1 MNPLPLVAAFLL
13 AFPAA
18 AALAAGPAVVANE
31 FCTVTVDPD
40 GTLFSIRS
48 KASGRD
54 VVSAGKLT
62 GAGGKADMRQITDKT
77 FGAGSAIVIA
87 YPNGNRETIAV
98 HPGLP
103 FVLFGLTVHN
113 GTSEAIVLNHVPT
126 VSAKIDLGIPADR
139 IRTLGTGG
147 LLAPA
152 ENPGSYSFLAVV
164 DPESRKGAVGGWLT
178 HDRGSGVV
186 FSPAGN
192 GAVALQAQIDYGRL
206 RIKPGADAVTET
218 FALGIFDDARLGLE
232 AYADAVAR
240 IYRIKLP
247 RQPAGFCTWYTDKF
261 SGASDESHIAELAV
275 VAAKE
280 LKPFGFDFVQIDDGW
295 QAGVSKNGP
304 KKNFTTHNST
314 GPYPSGMKSIADKIK
329 LLGLAPGIW
338 FMPFAGT
345 HTDPYFQEH
354 QDWFAKGPDGKPFE
368 TAWGGT
374 CLDMTNPAAREHL
387 RGIVQR
393 LAHDW
398 GYKVF
403 KMDGFWTGSATRQVY
418 VNDGYKDDKI
428 GEAGFS
434 DPDVT
439 NIEALRS
446 GVKLIRETAGPG
458 VYLLGCCVSQN
469 MRSFG
474 GSFGLLDGM
483 RVGPDTSG
491 RIGAVQGT
499 RLWFLHGRV
508 WHNDPDCVYVRERT
522 PLAEAQLNAS
532 WTAISGQLFYDSDW
546 IPDLP
551 AARLD
556 ILKRCMPAHG
566 LPSRPVDVFENQP
579 AQVWLLTDDRTSPRR
594 DVLALYNWS
603 REQTTVSCP
612 LEKTGLPPAAEFVG
626 FDFWANK
633 FVPPFR
639 DRVRADITAEGC
651 RILALRP
658 VSSHPQLLSTSRHV
672 TQGIVDVKEETW
684 NPTSKTLSATSRVVE
699 NDPYEL
705 RIVVPTGQNS
715 WIAKTITLS
724 NEDTGAGVTATFL
737 QDGPRI
743 RAKILSPASRDVRW
757 RVSFEPMPVTTA
769 PPRPVQELK
778 ASPEYRSVGLTWEEN
793 GTDSYRVT
801 RNDGVTFECAGPAF
815 TDITTKHGSNYR
827 YTVVA
832 LGWDGTSSAP
842 ASVGVTTPAEL
853 KAPATLAP
861 DVHLDAIKPASMQA
875 GKGSGGINKNC
886 SGKPLILGGKKFE
899 KGLGV
904 YAGSLAVY
912 PVPSGASRFV
922 SLVGIDDSQLR
933 DQRSSL
939 VFEVYGDVKEMGE
952 KPVLIGQSPVLSP
965 KTVRSWTFNIEL
977 DSRFKELRLVVTDAG
992 DGNTSDM
999 ADWINAGFVTGG
1011 TKL

>member
-1 MNPLPLVAAFLL
+1 MNLPPLLAACLL
-13 AFPAA
+13 AFPAVLASA
-18 AALAAGPAVVANE
+18 AEPLKIAND
-31 FCTVTVDPD
+31 FYTVTVDPA
-40 GTLFSIRS
+40 GSAFSIRAKGS
-48 KASGRD
+48 ETD
-54 VVSAGKLT
+54 VLPAGKLT
-62 GAGGKADMRQITDKT
+62 GTGGKAEVRQIMDKT
-77 FGAGSAIVIA
+77 FGAGTAIVIA
-87 YPNGNRETIAV
+87 YPDGNRETV
-98 HPGLP
+98 SLHPGLP
-103 FVLFGLTVHN
+103 FVLFGLTLHN
-113 GTSEAIVLNHVPT
+113 GGSGPVVLNHVPT
-126 VSAKIDLGIPADR
+126 VSAKVDLGIPADR

-152 ENPGSYSFLAVV
+152 ANPGSYAFLAAV
-164 DPESRKGAVGGWLT
+164 DPESRRGVVGGWLT

-186 FSPAGN
+186 FSPAGD
-192 GAVALQAQIDYGRL
+192 GAVRLQAQIDYGRL

-218 FALGIFDDARLGLE
+218 FALGFFNDARLGLE
-232 AYADAVAR
+232 AYADAIAR
-240 IYRIKLP
+240 VYQIKLP
-247 RQPAGFCTWYTDKF
+247 KQPAGFCTWYTDKF
-261 SGASDESHIAELAV
+261 SGASDETHIAELAA

-295 QAGVSKNGP
+295 QSGIKKNGP
-304 KKNFTTHNST
+304 KKNFTAHNPA

-345 HTDPYFQEH
+345 HDDPYFQEH

-434 DPDVT
+434 NPDVT
-439 NIEALRS
+439 NVEALRS

-491 RIGAVQGT
+491 RIGAVQGS
-499 RLWFLHGRV
+499 RLWFLNGRV
-508 WHNDPDCVYVRERT
+508 WQNDPDCVYVRERT

-532 WTAISGQLFYDSDW
+532 WAAISGQLFYDSDW

-551 AARLD
+551 AGRLD

-566 LPSRPVDVFENQP
+566 QPSRPVDVFENQP
-579 AQVWLLTDDRTSPRR
+579 AKVWLLTDDRTETRR

-603 REQTTVSCP
+603 HDQATVSYP
-612 LEKTGLPPAAEFVG
+612 LDKTGLPPAGEFVG

-639 DRVRADITAEGC
+639 DRVRADITAQGC

-658 VSSHPQLLSTSRHV
+658 VSDHPQLLSTSRHV
-672 TQGIVDVKEETW
+672 TQGIVDVTEEKW
-684 NPTSKTLSATSRVVE
+684 NPASKTLSATSRVVA

-705 RIVVPTGQNS
+705 RVVVPAGPGS
-715 WIAKTITLS
+715 WKAKEIKLAG
-724 NEDTGAGVTATFL
+724 EDTSAGVTATFQ

-757 RVSFEPMPVTTA
+757 TLSFEPAPVTAT
-769 PPRPVQELK
+769 PPQPVKGLK
-778 ASPEYRSVGLTWEEN
+778 AIPEYRSVGLTWEEN
-793 GTDSYRVT
+793 GADSYRVT
-801 RNDGVTFECAGPAF
+801 RSDGPTFECSGPAF
-815 TDITTKHGSNYR
+815 TDTSTKHGSTYR
-827 YTVVA
+827 YDVAA
-832 LGWDGTSSAP
+832 LGWDGAPSASS
-842 ASVGVTTPAEL
+842 SVDVTTPAEL
-853 KAPATLAP
+853 KPPAAATP
-861 DVHLDAIKPASMQA
+861 DIHLDAIKPVSMQA
-875 GKGSGGINKNC
+875 GRGPGGINKNC

-904 YAGSLAVY
+904 YADSLAVY
-912 PVPSGASRFV
+912 PVPPGATRFV

-933 DQRSSL
+933 DQRSSV

-952 KPVLIGQSPVLSP
+952 KPVLIGQSPVLSS
-965 KTVRSWTFNIEL
+965 KTVRSWAFNSEL
-977 DSRFKELRLVVTDAG
+977 DSRFKEVRLVVTDAG
-992 DGNTSDM
+992 DGNTADM

-1011 TKL
+1011 TKP